1 MAYQLKT
8 DHIKNSK
15 IKEAVQD
22 LHLEFQKLR
31 TPLKN
36 RYWDLH
42 RQIEILKAYREGI
55 KEELHASGQA
65 HYEIRRGDKWMSSR
79 ELSPV
84 LREIALRYGLLQEDV
99 VTRYLVVN
107 K

>member
-8 DHIKNSK
+8 DHIKNSQ
-15 IKEAVQD
+15 IKKAVEE
-22 LHLEFQKLR
+22 LHLEFQELR

-42 RQIEILKAYREGI
+42 QQIEILKAYQKGI
-55 KEELHASGQA
+55 REELHASGQG
-65 HYEIRRGDKWMSSR
+65 HYEVRHGDKWISSKK
-79 ELSPV
+79 LSPV
-84 LREIALRYGLLQEDV
+84 KREIALRYELLQEDV
-99 VTRYLVVN
+99 PTRYFVVD

>member
-8 DHIKNSK
+8 DHIKDSQ
-15 IKEAVQD
+15 IEEAVKD

-42 RQIEILKAYREGI
+42 RQIEILKAYRNGI

-65 HYEIRRGDKWMSSR
+65 HYEVRHGDKWISSNK
-79 ELSPV
+79 LSPV
-84 LREIALRYGLLQEDV
+84 LREIALRYELLQEDV
-99 VTRYLVVN
+99 ATRYLVVD

>member
-15 IKEAVQD
+15 IKEAVED
-22 LHLEFQKLR
+22 LHLKFQKLR

-42 RQIEILKAYREGI
+42 RQIEILKAYRDGI

-65 HYEIRRGDKWMSSR
+65 HYEVRHGDKWVSSNK
-79 ELSPV
+79 LSPA
-84 LREIALRYGLLQEDV
+84 LREIALRYELLQEDV
-99 VTRYLVVN
+99 ATRCIVVD

>member
-15 IKEAVQD
+15 IREAVED
-22 LHLEFQKLR
+22 IHLKFQKLR

-42 RQIEILKAYREGI
+42 QQIEILKAYRRGI
-55 KEELHASGQA
+55 REELHASGQA
-65 HYEIRRGDKWMSSR
+65 HYEVRHGDKWVSSNK
-79 ELSPV
+79 LSPV

-99 VTRYLVVN
+99 ATRYFVVD

>member
-8 DHIKNSK
+8 DHIKDSQ
-15 IKEAVQD
+15 IEEAVKD
-22 LHLEFQKLR
+22 LHLEFQKMR
-31 TPLKN
+31 TPLKD

-42 RQIEILKAYREGI
+42 QQIEILKAYREGI

-65 HYEIRRGDKWMSSR
+65 HYEVRYGDKWMSSKK
-79 ELSPV
+79 LSPV
-84 LREIALRYGLLQEDV
+84 LREIALRYELLQEDV
-99 VTRYLVVN
+99 ATRYLVVN